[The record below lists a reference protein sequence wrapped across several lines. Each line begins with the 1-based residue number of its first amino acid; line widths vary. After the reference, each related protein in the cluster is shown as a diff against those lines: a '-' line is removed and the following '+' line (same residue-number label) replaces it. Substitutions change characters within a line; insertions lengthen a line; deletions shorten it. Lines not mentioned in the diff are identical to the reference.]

1 MVPHERPAVT
11 LFLLIAVAALYLGA
25 SFFYLNLLFSRRER
39 AGILARRTLVLGF
52 LLHTAAFFA
61 VHAGGPRIG
70 TPVQESV
77 SFMAYTIVVLWLIF
91 QHRWRAKVLG
101 AVLSPLAFLLV
112 FYATLPIGA
121 PSSTETLRS
130 LWSHFHILLS
140 VFGFGFFAL
149 AFAAGATYLV
159 QDRELKSRR
168 TESIERVVFR
178 LPSLEAL
185 DRVNAFCLLNGFPL
199 LTLGMIMGVL
209 WETSSKKSWTWEPH
223 VTLSIATWVMYLV
236 IVLTRLVWHQ
246 RGRQAAL
253 LSVLGFIVLASS
265 YLGVRA
271 LG

>member
-1 MVPHERPAVT
+1 MT
-11 LFLLIAVAALYLGA
+11 LSLLIAVAAVYLAA
-25 SFFYLNLLFSRRER
+25 SFLYLNLLLSQRER
-39 AGILARRTLVLGF
+39 AEVLARRTLAAGF

-61 VHAGGPRIG
+61 IHAGGRRAG
-70 TPVQESV
+70 TPVQDSV
-77 SFMAYTIVVLWLIF
+77 SFMGYAIVALWLIF

-101 AVLSPLAFLLV
+101 AFLSPLAFLLV
-112 FYATLPIGA
+112 FYATLPLGA
-121 PSSTETLRS
+121 PASTETLHS

-140 VFGFGFFAL
+140 VFGFGFLAL

-185 DRVNAFCLLNGFPL
+185 DRVNAFCLLYGFPL
-199 LTLGMIMGVL
+199 LTLGMITGVL
-209 WETSSKKSWTWEPH
+209 WESSSRTPWTWEPH
-223 VTLSIATWVMYLV
+223 ITLSIATWLVYLV

-253 LSVLGFIVLASS
+253 FSVLGFIVLASG